1 MANNSILTLTINK
14 GKSQIVKFQYGKDS
28 SNNFVFNTGDM
39 TSTSGGNIKVSVL
52 KCEIHKQI
60 FAPNRVLLVVST
72 TGTSASS
79 LYDKLKDASITIDSY
94 KDATTTDATVK
105 DYPIFDCAFQQSGS
119 YVITTITAY
128 SPDKYLTIKQY
139 SQVFT
144 DKTLSE
150 VFALGTSSYTKKC
163 TCVTEPWHLIY
174 NKAYNQDADKKYKV
188 TYIETAHPYL
198 VQYNESFYDLLCRTS
213 YRSGEYF
220 YYEGENLHIGCGGYT
235 SNNGDIPSDF
245 QLEQSYA
252 LQMHSEYGNSM
263 RIDYRNTK
271 DGIKIPAYPYFE
283 EIAATEATYISE
295 YEKKKWAGSITEIHF
310 KPRQFMTRVYKILSS
325 YRMLLGIFMEL
336 GINMGLELCQKLMFY
351 GISGSGTIWDQRQ
364 DDNKGIADKQQ
375 GFYGN
380 ASNKKAKLGDNNFY
394 ANIRKGMDTATQKS
408 ITLKMTNNYRHVALG
423 GQYTYTHNT
432 IPSDDKSS
440 NIYIINEVHF
450 AYEQSKNATLRVK
463 ASLVAMTDKK
473 DFTTKEPYPAIPSTF
488 TIPTFRQAGPQRAIV
503 WTSAYRYNDKGERV
517 EDDKK
522 LNSNVDSDPCNLGR
536 VRIRYPWQQNDTT
549 RGVYPSPL
557 VRVATPAS
565 SDGKGFM
572 AIPQKNDE
580 VMIGYEHNN
589 IECPYV
595 MCSLFNKDGVN
606 SNSTWG
612 GERNG
617 YESPNGHTILFEDPQ
632 RGGAGSEL
640 LKSIIPSPF
649 ISNLVLGQKETN
661 KVNFNKDWRGGGI
674 TFMDGAGTYKLSM
687 SASNR
692 NISIASPLGDIKID
706 ALTGITI
713 GSTKGDIKIKGYNID
728 IEAGNNVNIVS
739 GKAITGAYNK
749 DFGNT
754 AAGFLTDVLTESLKT
769 LTTMFVDFKM
779 LRWIIRT
786 IMQPVE
792 GAITIQSPRD
802 LYIVQGKNSH
812 KFHEKRKLTEDQQK
826 AIKDNKDI
834 KEVIMPLTVCK
845 AALEKTN
852 VKNAKNIST
861 AEVICDQLKS
871 FYQSCLGDDNNL
883 ILTEGFFPNNIDMW
897 DENGKLI
904 IDDNSIYGKIK
915 SISCIEIQNENNNKN
930 EVPVTQLKGKGLE
943 CFKEDDKISNKAKE
957 KVINAAKVFITAV
970 GGDNKEGKSK
980 NYAFTLDTTNSI
992 IKDVEIWLNY
1002 QTPDTQKSKIEN
1014 KIKEKLEKII
1024 KIKFDKGTFSF
1035 SKEELTCT
1043 DDEIKALQETLLT
1056 DYLGSK
1062 NFNRNDEESLYSWVK
1077 RYLESNRD
1085 LQRAAD
1091 EEKSWDKNL
1100 GKEILKATS
1109 LEMFGSVKDF
1119 YKNENGERDEYIGFH
1134 YKNREDEI
1142 VKRLQPRLYL
1152 SGNNHSYYVDQ
1163 NGILPDD
1170 LREDAALTE
1179 ALKYLAIFDV
1189 NHRH

>member
-79 LYDKLKDASITIDSY
+79 LYEKMKDASITIDSY

-163 TCVTEPWHLIY
+163 TCVTEPWHL
-174 NKAYNQDADKKYKV
+174 AYDFNYSQDSDKKYKV

-263 RIDYRNTK
+263 RIDYRNKYTIEK
-271 DGIKIPAYPYFE
+271 EEIKFEVPDYPYFE
-283 EIAATEATYISE
+283 EIAATEATYISD
-295 YEKKKWAGSITEIHF
+295 YKKVKWAGSITDIHF
-310 KPRQFMTRVYKILSS
+310 KPKQFMTRVYKVLSS
-325 YRMLLGIFMEL
+325 YRILLGIVMEL
-336 GINMGLELCQKLMFY
+336 GINMALELCQKLMFY
-351 GISGSGTIWDQRQ
+351 GISGSGVIWDQRQ
-364 DDNKGIADKQQ
+364 DDNNGIATKQQ
-375 GFYGN
+375 GFYGK
-380 ASNKKAKLGDNNFY
+380 ASNEKAKLGDNNFY

-450 AYEQSKNATLRVK
+450 VYEQSKNATLRVK

-473 DFTTKEPYPAIPSTF
+473 TKKPYPAIPSTF

-503 WTSAYRYNDKGERV
+503 WTSAHRYNDKGERV
-517 EDDKK
+517 EDKKK

-595 MCSLFNKDGVN
+595 MCSLFNKNGVN

-632 RGGAGSEL
+632 RGGAGFEL

-649 ISNLVLGQKETN
+649 ISNLVLGLVETHE
-661 KVNFNKDWRGGGI
+661 VAFNKYWRGGGI

-739 GKAITGAYNK
+739 GKAITSGYNK
-749 DFGNT
+749 DNN
-754 AAGFLTDVLTESLKT
+754 AAGFFTDVSIESLKT
-769 LTTMFVDFKM
+769 LSTMFVDFKM

-786 IMQPVE
+786 ITQPVE

-812 KFHEKRKLTEDQQK
+812 KFHEKRKLTDTQQN
-826 AIKDNKDI
+826 AIQDNKDI
-834 KEVIMPLTVCK
+834 KEVIMPLTVCRT
-845 AALEKTN
+845 ALEKTN
-852 VKNAKNIST
+852 AKSAKNIST
-861 AEVICDQLKS
+861 AKEICDQLQS
-871 FYQSCLGDDNNL
+871 FYQSCLVDDNNL
-883 ILTEGFFPNNIDMW
+883 ILTEGFFPKDIDMW
-897 DENGKLI
+897 DKNGKLL

-915 SISCIEIQNENNNKN
+915 SISCIEKVVSVNNGNS
-930 EVPVTQLKGKGLE
+930 VTHYKGKGL
-943 CFKEDDKISNKAKE
+943 KYLDKKISNDAKDN
-957 KVINAAKVFITAV
+957 VIKAAKVFITAV
-970 GGDNKEGKSK
+970 TGDNID
-980 NYAFTLDTTNSI
+980 ATNSI
-992 IKDVEIWLNY
+992 IKDVEIWLKY
-1002 QTPDTQKSKIEN
+1002 QTPDTQKNKIEE

-1035 SKEELTCT
+1035 SEEGLTCT
-1043 DDEIKALQETLLT
+1043 DNEIKELQKTLLT
-1056 DYLGSK
+1056 EYMVSK
-1062 NFNRNDEESLYSWVK
+1062 QFNRNDQESLYSWVK

-1085 LQRAAD
+1085 LQRADD
-1091 EEKSWDKNL
+1091 EEKSWEKNQ
-1100 GKEILKATS
+1100 KELYKATS
-1109 LEMFGSVKDF
+1109 IDMCFALDKAR
-1119 YKNENGERDEYIGFH
+1119 KNENGERDEYIGLRH
-1134 YKNREDEI
+1134 NKTEEDKI
-1142 VKRLQPRLYL
+1142 VERLQPRLYL

-1179 ALKYLAIFDV
+1179 ALKYLEGI
-1189 NHRH
+1189 